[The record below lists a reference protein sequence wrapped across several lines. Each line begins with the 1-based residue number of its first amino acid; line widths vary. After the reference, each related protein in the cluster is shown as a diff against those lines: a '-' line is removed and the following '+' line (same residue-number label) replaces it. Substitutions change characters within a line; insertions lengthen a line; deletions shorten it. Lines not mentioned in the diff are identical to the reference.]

1 MRAGFADLDIT
12 PAPGEELTGY
22 GYYLGRR
29 ATGVL
34 DPLHARA
41 VALEE
46 GGTAAV
52 IVQLD
57 LIGLTKEFVAGVRA
71 EMTQTAGLAPEN
83 LLLHCTHTHSGP
95 AIVPVEGCGRPS
107 EQFPI
112 TLREQVLTV
121 IRRALDD
128 LSPVGA
134 TTRFSADWPEGF
146 AWNRTGGPVLDT
158 HVRGVQIEVEGSLPI
173 AVLSYSCH
181 PVTLGVNKLYSA
193 DYCGALLQEFSV
205 YGTRALF
212 LNGCC
217 GDVDPISN
225 AYAWGSG
232 TRETLLIYGRDLA
245 RVARQGMAEATPW
258 KPGPI
263 HGASRAIVL
272 DTEPTS
278 LSELTASLE
287 RLRQTP
293 ADDRT
298 GPQRVDIAWH
308 EAMVRRHKEGTVAE
322 AATAEI
328 QALACGEVVFV
339 ACSAETFTRLG
350 QIIRESAPDHHLLIA
365 ATSNGVLGYIGTED
379 DVRNRGYAS
388 MASCKIY
395 GMALPLPGAGEQWA
409 KAGAKVVAEAIG
421 G

>member
-29 ATGVL
+29 ATGTL

-41 VALEE
+41 LALEE
-46 GGTAAV
+46 GGAAAV
-52 IVQLD
+52 VVQLD
-57 LIGLTKEFVAGVRA
+57 LIGLTKEFVADVRM
-71 EMTQTAGLAPEN
+71 EMADTAGLPPEN

-107 EQFPI
+107 EEFPLA
-112 TLREQVLTV
+112 LREQVLTV

-128 LSPVGA
+128 LRPVRG
-134 TTRFSADWPEGF
+134 TSRFALDWPDGF
-146 AWNRTGGPVLDT
+146 AWNRIGGPDLDT
-158 HVRGVQIEVEGSLPI
+158 HVRGVRIEVEGSLPI

-181 PVTLGVNKLYSA
+181 PVTLGVNRQYSA
-193 DYCGALLQEFSV
+193 DYCGAVLQEFSV

-245 RVARQGMAEATPW
+245 QVARQGMAQATTW
-258 KPGPI
+258 TPGAI
-263 HGASRAIVL
+263 RGVSRGIIL
-272 DTEPTS
+272 ETEPMG
-278 LSELTASLE
+278 LSELTDALE

-293 ADDRT
+293 VDDRT

-308 EAMVRRHKEGTVAE
+308 EAMIRRHKEGTLTE

-328 QALACGEVVFV
+328 QAIACGDVVFV
-339 ACSAETFTRLG
+339 GCSAETFTRLG
-350 QIIRESAPDHHLLIA
+350 QIIRESAPHHHLLIA

-388 MASCKIY
+388 LTSCKIY
-395 GMALPLPGAGEQWA
+395 GMALPVPGAGEKWA
-409 KAGAKVVAEAIG
+409 RAGARVVAEAIG
-421 G
+421 